1 MATANYFRIPASLM
15 ISSAASSR
23 EEKKEKEEKKKES
36 VLRVIR
42 NSSRKNDYL
51 ILSGQRRCLRRA
63 IFSLPRVITRDRR
76 RAFYLAVI

>member
-15 ISSAASSR
+15 ISSATSR
-23 EEKKEKEEKKKES
+23 KKKEEKKEKNES

-51 ILSGQRRCLRRA
+51 ILSG
-63 IFSLPRVITRDRR
+63 
-76 RAFYLAVI
+76 